1 MLVDGRIRTNN
12 VGSGRPENI
21 RVQFILI
28 RSEYL
33 VRHSHFKYQ
42 VTDYCQV
49 EDELLSL
56 QAELESGLTELGQ
69 TEAKRLEALQVRLT
83 VSLIFILF
91 IYYPGSPILRYR

>member
-1 MLVDGRIRTNN
+1 
-12 VGSGRPENI
+12 
-21 RVQFILI
+21 
-28 RSEYL
+28 
-33 VRHSHFKYQ
+33 
-42 VTDYCQV
+42 V

-91 IYYPGSPILRYR
+91 IIQEVLFSYIDSGIISHI

>member
-1 MLVDGRIRTNN
+1 
-12 VGSGRPENI
+12 
-21 RVQFILI
+21 
-28 RSEYL
+28 
-33 VRHSHFKYQ
+33 
-42 VTDYCQV
+42 V

-91 IYYPGSPILRYR
+91 FIQGSLILR